1 LGQLGDSGSA
11 TAVRELV
18 RAAVARHLELPA
30 ADDDELDLSSFV
42 VIALAE
48 ELEAQGGFVV
58 AARELLPENFG
69 TIAKL
74 IAFVERKRV

>member
-1 LGQLGDSGSA
+1 M
-11 TAVRELV
+11 RELV

-30 ADDDELDLSSFV
+30 ADDDELDLSSLV

-58 AARELLPENFG
+58 AARELLPENFS
-69 TIAKL
+69 TVAKL
-74 IAFVERKRV
+74 VAFVERKRG